1 VTVACDLARVLTG
14 QGRDQEALQLV
25 ERTREA
31 AAPDDLIT
39 QLKWRAVGARTL
51 ARLGRTERAQ
61 ELAHEAVRLA
71 EQTDALDA
79 HGEAL
84 LDLAEVLRRT
94 GRPGDAAQAVQEAAR
109 LFQRKGN
116 RPAAEQAAAT
126 LRDLEG

>member
-1 VTVACDLARVLTG
+1 LRARPVTT
-14 QGRDQEALQLV
+14 
-25 ERTREA
+25 RTATSTA
-31 AAPDDLIT
+31 AATTPS
-39 QLKWRAVGARTL
+39 VFG
-51 ARLGRTERAQ
+51 
-61 ELAHEAVRLA
+61 
-71 EQTDALDA
+71 
-79 HGEAL
+79 L

>member
-1 VTVACDLARVLTG
+1 
-14 QGRDQEALQLV
+14 
-25 ERTREA
+25 
-31 AAPDDLIT
+31 
-39 QLKWRAVGARTL
+39 
-51 ARLGRTERAQ
+51 
-61 ELAHEAVRLA
+61 
-71 EQTDALDA
+71 LDA

-94 GRPGDAAQAVQEAAR
+94 GHPGDAAQAVQEAAR